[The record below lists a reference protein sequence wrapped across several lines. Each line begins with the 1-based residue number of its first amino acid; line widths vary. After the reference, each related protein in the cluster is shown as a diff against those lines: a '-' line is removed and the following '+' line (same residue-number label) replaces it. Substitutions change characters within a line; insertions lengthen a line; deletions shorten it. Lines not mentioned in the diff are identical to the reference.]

1 MSIITTLE
9 QLPEGLRALVEA
21 ELKAAEEKGRQ
32 LEKQAQEE
40 LAKRSMTMADI
51 MKERN
56 AAQETIKKV
65 LEGAGV
71 TATKVG
77 MTNFYDRAQVVKAFI
92 AKDRNILKFHGLLHM
107 VEPSSTE
114 QTTS

>member
-32 LEKQAQEE
+32 LEKRAQEE

-51 MKERN
+51 MAERQS
-56 AAQETIKKV
+56 AQETVKRV
-65 LEGAGV
+65 LEGANV
-71 TATKVG
+71 QAVKVG
-77 MTNFYDRAQVVKAFI
+77 ITNFYDRTEVMKAYI
-92 AKDRNILKFHGLLHM
+92 EKDKNILKFHGLLHM
-107 VEPSSTE
+107 VDG
-114 QTTS
+114 TTSS

>member
-21 ELKAAEEKGRQ
+21 EIKAAEEKGRQ

-51 MKERN
+51 MAERQS
-56 AAQETIKKV
+56 AQETVKKV
-65 LEGAGV
+65 LEGANV
-71 TATKVG
+71 QPVKVG
-77 MTNFYDRAQVVKAFI
+77 ITNFYDRVEVMKAYVQ
-92 AKDRNILKFHGLLHM
+92 KDKHILNFHGLLHM
-107 VEPSSTE
+107 VDGST
-114 QTTS
+114 QN